1 MPRRVPQCL
10 VDHPLGN
17 SAGAGARHA
26 VGHKPT
32 SCRRTPIFVS
42 TGWSR
47 GWWLLRIAGPRRWL
61 ARGCRAMLGTGALA
75 QSCVV
80 RRPPG
85 WVLQSVVR
93 LVDQVQDCRRAAQ
106 VRVCLTKQTPVCR
119 PELCRG
125 GRWCDPENLVV
136 GTDGSQRALPGRSGE
151 CELAGQRGITAL
163 VRLRRWRLSVTT
175 FPPPATSEVFTTDR
189 RASAPVASVEPDK
202 AG

>member
-26 VGHKPT
+26 VGHRPT
-32 SCRRTPIFVS
+32 SCRRTPTFVS

-61 ARGCRAMLGTGALA
+61 ARGCRARLGRAGALA

-80 RRPPG
+80 RGPPG

-93 LVDQVQDCRRAAQ
+93 LVHQVQDRRRAAQ

-119 PELCRG
+119 PELRRG
-125 GRWCDPENLVV
+125 RGWCDPKNLVV
-136 GTDGSQRALPGRSGE
+136 GTDGSQLALPGRSGE
-151 CELAGQRGITAL
+151 SERACRAREITA
-163 VRLRRWRLSVTT
+163 
-175 FPPPATSEVFTTDR
+175 P
-189 RASAPVASVEPDK
+189 RAAMAFEGNDIPT
-202 AG
+202 AGNVGGVHDGP